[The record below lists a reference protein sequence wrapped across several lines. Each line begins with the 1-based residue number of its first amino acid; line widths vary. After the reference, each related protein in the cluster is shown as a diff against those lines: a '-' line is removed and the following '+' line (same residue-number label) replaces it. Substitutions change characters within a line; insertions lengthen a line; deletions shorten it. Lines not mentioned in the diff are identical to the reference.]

1 MPYPDEEKKQ
11 NVVKIDEYVIYE
23 NEGPDDEDSHNSVNL
38 DIENDE
44 DFTEKSKKFEKK
56 SKFTSKILKKNERI
70 INFPMKNCLI
80 CSKEQSGNNEFLS
93 FKSIEDFL
101 NSLKR
106 TYEINETGPHTEV
119 EEYHTNRNAFFDY
132 FKNFHKHYNS
142 DYVFKSIK
150 YFCKTCFNQN
160 LVTKNGFDN
169 LFTALHVSFIPNSSS
184 GVYKKVDHSQKPIK
198 IPLENKTSNKEI
210 NIHFSSNNPLKSTQ
224 TYNNIVQIP
233 SDSNINPKITLNDS
247 VTTKLINDLTVK
259 KETKDFKQ
267 IETCD
272 RIELNPDIKLSERDN
287 NIGNNNINKI
297 IDIISNNKLSPNNFS
312 SINPSN
318 SGNNNN
324 PLLKFLNIM
333 NPGQQNSSPNSNN
346 NPIMNNPILNQI
358 NNPQSSLPSNPSCS
372 MNNNTNVSSLVNILQ
387 NMHPSNSQIPPNM
400 NNPNN
405 PLLQQY
411 VGINNN
417 GPNQNPLNTSNIGCN
432 QQSQNLNHITNN
444 IGKLVEIISQ
454 YNQKH
459 LNQNASMLSNINNLV
474 NTMSNIVPLDSK
486 LTNSQ
491 SKNDA
496 PPQESLKDN
505 TGEKKDFRPDN
516 CESTVNNDQNL
527 NTNDEKKDLSGILQN
542 FDSTKNNLSSYM
554 FNVLD
559 ELKKQIYSIQYY
571 SLVQKLFISYIFKN
585 LDIFIEQ
592 LASNQALNNLNSNQ
606 IFKGVQSPC
615 FNNFGENMNSLSD
628 QLNLLKKIAENLAM
642 NQMNNPLLN
651 SSNLEELNSLLGS
664 VNPCGQM
671 NPNINNPLNPNNI
684 NFNNVNSLL
693 NLPINNNPPNTNF
706 GNIPPQINNVGSGNP
721 IKNNLQ
727 NMNTSFNKEGK
738 NTENNNNTNNL
749 PNPNNLNNT
758 INQIPSMT
766 QNNNNNNHF
775 PPHMS
780 GNNQYQPHNTNNNQ
794 YQQHNLNS
802 NQYQPHNNNSNQ
814 YQQHNNN
821 NQFQPQNNNMI
832 DQILKG
838 MKIQPQ
844 THAPNLMP
852 TNPNHGQI
860 IMPINIETASTN
872 IIQNPANQMYS
883 LNNNQQP
890 QQMNN
895 PNLLGNMNGNNLP
908 QNSFLFQLNN
918 MMNPNANPN
927 GYNQNSLLNNPNLM
941 NLLLQGNSNNNIT
954 SQYPNN
960 NNNSNQKF

>member
-1 MPYPDEEKKQ
+1 
-11 NVVKIDEYVIYE
+11 
-23 NEGPDDEDSHNSVNL
+23 
-38 DIENDE
+38 
-44 DFTEKSKKFEKK
+44 
-56 SKFTSKILKKNERI
+56 
-70 INFPMKNCLI
+70 
-80 CSKEQSGNNEFLS
+80 
-93 FKSIEDFL
+93 
-101 NSLKR
+101 
-106 TYEINETGPHTEV
+106 
-119 EEYHTNRNAFFDY
+119 
-132 FKNFHKHYNS
+132 
-142 DYVFKSIK
+142 
-150 YFCKTCFNQN
+150 
-160 LVTKNGFDN
+160 
-169 LFTALHVSFIPNSSS
+169 
-184 GVYKKVDHSQKPIK
+184 VDHSQKPIK

-727 NMNTSFNKEGK
+727 NMNTIFNKEGK

-844 THAPNLMP
+844 SHAPNLMP

-895 PNLLGNMNGNNLP
+895 PNLLANMNGNNLP